1 MHDTSP
7 PTRVYGDK
15 EIARILERATEL
27 SRNDPGVSGSAG
39 MTLSELEEV
48 AREAGIDISLV
59 RRAAMEMD
67 GDGDERAASAWEHA
81 LGERTAIVRETL
93 VEGELLEEDLEEL
106 VGLIQGSVNDHGQAS
121 VMGRTLTWQ
130 GGPSDNT
137 RKVRV
142 IVSCR
147 DGWTRIRVEEHLGQL
162 AGGLYGGLL
171 GGLGMGV
178 GLGVGLP
185 LGLAVLHSA
194 AVAVAAP
201 IGVLGLTYM
210 GVRYLY
216 QGIVRSR
223 REILDRLFDRL
234 VEEVERGIE
243 AEAPE
248 DP

>member
-1 MHDTSP
+1 
-7 PTRVYGDK
+7 
-15 EIARILERATEL
+15 
-27 SRNDPGVSGSAG
+27 
-39 MTLSELEEV
+39 MTLAELEEV
-48 AREAGIDISLV
+48 AREAGIDTALV
-59 RRAAMEMD
+59 RRAALEMD
-67 GDGDERAASAWEHA
+67 GEGGERAASAWESA
-81 LGERTAIVRETL
+81 LGERTAIVRETW
-93 VEGELLEEDLEEL
+93 VEGELREEDLEEL

-137 RKVRV
+137 RKVSV
-142 IVSCR
+142 MVTSR

-162 AGGLYGGLL
+162 AGGLYGGLV

-194 AVAVAAP
+194 AIAVAAP
-201 IGVLGLTYM
+201 IGVLGLTYT

-216 QGIVRSR
+216 RGIVRSR
-223 REILDRLFDRL
+223 REILERLFERL
-234 VEEVERGIE
+234 VEEVEHGM
-243 AEAPE
+243 AAGPPE